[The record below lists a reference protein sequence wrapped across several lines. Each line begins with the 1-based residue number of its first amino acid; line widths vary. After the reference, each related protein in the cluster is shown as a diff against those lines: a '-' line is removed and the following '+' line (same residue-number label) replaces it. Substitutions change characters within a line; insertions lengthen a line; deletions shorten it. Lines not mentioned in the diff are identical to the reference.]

1 MGLKKWCRMPGIAGP
16 VQPDTMK
23 INERFR
29 PGRGSVVFLAATA
42 VFANTLW
49 NGFVFD
55 DMENIVRNRW
65 IKDVRFLPEIFSS
78 HAAGF
83 DPKFSTGY
91 YRPLMHVINMVIY
104 HLCGLRPAG
113 FHLVSVLLHAMV
125 SVLVYRVAREL
136 VERDLRSRSGEGFV
150 PVMAGLLFAVH
161 PVHTESVAWLAGITD
176 LSFVF
181 FALWAFFFYVRADP
195 RETMGYAL
203 AGLLFFAAA
212 LCKEPALMLLP
223 LIMVYEAVFRRSYRI
238 AEWPR
243 LAKRLWPLAFAA
255 VLYILL
261 RIRALGGFVPTA
273 SHGRYAG
280 PDPLLSAL
288 GLFADYLYKM
298 VLPVRLNAL
307 YVFSP
312 VDSVFDTRLLPA
324 AAACMAVAAM
334 AWSFRRR
341 PAAVAGL
348 AFIVL
353 PLLPVLY
360 IPALG
365 EGVFAERY
373 LYLPTLGFAI
383 LLALGMQRVR
393 DRWPRV
399 RAWVAALAGFLLLWY
414 AAGSVTRNRVWA
426 DSLSLWTNTAEKSPT
441 SAAAHEYLC
450 YARYEAGRPRE
461 ALESCRRA
469 LELDAGRIDAR
480 SNLAMIL
487 SVLGDLDGAI
497 AEFMEVLRLRPD
509 SVEAY
514 TNLGLTYMAKGRADL
529 AIFSYQAALHYN
541 PDSAEAHNALGVAFA
556 SGGLSGEAVAEFS
569 EALRLD
575 PDNAE
580 YASNLSAAKN
590 LR

>member
-1 MGLKKWCRMPGIAGP
+1 MPGIAGP
-16 VQPDTMK
+16 VQPDMRK
-23 INERFR
+23 IHGRFRFR
-29 PGRGSVVFLAATA
+29 PDRASVVFLAATA

-55 DMENIVRNRW
+55 DMQNIVQNRW

-83 DPKFSTGY
+83 DPKFSTSY

-125 SVLVYRVAREL
+125 SVLAYLVVREL
-136 VERDLRSRSGEGFV
+136 AKRDTSCTAGNEFV
-150 PVMAGLLFAVH
+150 PFVVGLLFATH
-161 PVHTESVAWLAGITD
+161 PIHTESVAWLAGITD

-181 FALWAFFFYVRADP
+181 FALWAFFFYVRADS
-195 RETMGYAL
+195 RGTMGYAL
-203 AGLLFFAAA
+203 AGLFFFAAA

-223 LIMVYEAVFRRSYRI
+223 LIVIYEAAFRRAYRVT
-238 AEWPR
+238 EWPR
-243 LAKRLWPLAFAA
+243 LVKRLWPLAFAA
-255 VLYILL
+255 VLYVLL
-261 RIRALGGFVPTA
+261 RIRALGGFVPAA

-280 PDPLLSAL
+280 PAPLLSAL
-288 GLFADYLYKM
+288 DLFADYLYKM
-298 VLPVRLNAL
+298 LLPVRLNAL
-307 YVFSP
+307 HVFSP
-312 VDSVFDTRLLPA
+312 VDFVFDTRLIPA
-324 AAACMAVAAM
+324 VAACVAVAAM

-341 PAAVAGL
+341 PVVVTGL
-348 AFIVL
+348 AFVVL

-373 LYLPTLGFAI
+373 LYLPSLGFAI

-393 DRWPRV
+393 DRWPWGTV
-399 RAWVAALAGFLLLWY
+399 WVAVLAGFLLLSY
-414 AAGSVTRNRVWA
+414 TAGSVTRNRVWA
-426 DSLSLWTNTAEKSPT
+426 DSLSLWTDTAEKSPT

-480 SNLAMIL
+480 ANLAMIL

-509 SVEAY
+509 FAEAY
-514 TNLGLTYMAKGRADL
+514 TNLGLTYSMLQSR
-529 AIFSYQAALHYN
+529 
-541 PDSAEAHNALGVAFA
+541 
-556 SGGLSGEAVAEFS
+556 
-569 EALRLD
+569 
-575 PDNAE
+575 
-580 YASNLSAAKN
+580 
-590 LR
+590 